1 MNAAADRSPDQEL
14 EERLSREL
22 EPDLQVVR
30 LLGSGSMALVFLA
43 REPALKRLVVVKV
56 LSRHRARDPK
66 ARLRF
71 EREAQ
76 SAARISHPNVVTVY
90 RVGTLADETPYLVM
104 EYVKGRT
111 MAQRLVASGMLPIEE
126 ACGVV
131 AQIGSALAAAHA
143 KGIVHRDVKPSNVLF
158 EEDTGRVLLS
168 DFGIVAILTTG
179 EDDAARITTT
189 GHVIGDLA
197 YSSPEQLLDEE
208 VTERSDVYGL
218 GILAYELLTGEGPY
232 GLLSAREAAV
242 AHIKSEP
249 RSLREVRAEVD
260 PTVDE
265 LLASCLAKTPEH
277 RPTARE
283 VADQLELFA
292 RSPGWAGRW
301 QAAIISQSGS
311 MRAELVSASGTDPGA
326 PQAVPVAPQTA
337 SVASTAGPVAPAVA
351 PGPTVPPVG
360 PAAGTIEFRTLGS
373 LDLTASDGH
382 RLLSVISQPKRVAL
396 LAYLAVGAGGFKRRD
411 TLIGVFWPEL
421 DQDRARHALRQAT
434 YVLRGALGPEVIVSR
449 GDDELG
455 VAEDKL
461 WCDALA
467 FEAAA
472 TGGRS
477 EQALGLY
484 GGELLPGFFV
494 SGSGNF
500 DAWLDGERDRLR
512 RRAAEEAWSLASE
525 AETGGNV
532 VGASHWAR
540 RAVELSPFDEA
551 ALCRLLE
558 LLDRAGD
565 RAGSIQVYDQ
575 FARRLKS
582 EYESEPAP
590 ETVALM
596 TQIRNR
602 SASPG

>member
-1 MNAAADRSPDQEL
+1 MCASSDRSPDQEL
-14 EERLSREL
+14 GERLTREL
-22 EPDLQVVR
+22 APDLQVVR
-30 LLGSGSMALVFLA
+30 LLGAGSMALVYLA
-43 REPALKRLVVVKV
+43 REPALKRLVAVKV
-56 LSRHRARDPK
+56 LSRHRSRDPK
-66 ARLRF
+66 SRLRF

-76 SAARISHPNVVTVY
+76 SAARISHPNVVTVF
-90 RVGTLADETPYLVM
+90 RVGSLDDETPYLVM

-111 MAQRLVASGMLPIEE
+111 MAQRLVASGQLSLDE
-126 ACGVV
+126 AYAIV

-143 KGIVHRDVKPSNVLF
+143 KGIVHRDVKPGNVLF
-158 EEDTGRVLLS
+158 EEETGRVLLS

-189 GHVIGDLA
+189 GHVIGDLS
-197 YSSPEQLLDEE
+197 YTSPELLLDEE

-218 GILAYELLTGEGPY
+218 AILAYELLTGVGPY
-232 GLLSAREAAV
+232 GDLSAREAAV
-242 AHIKSEP
+242 AHIRSEP
-249 RSLREVRAEVD
+249 NHVRDLRPEVD
-260 PTVDE
+260 ASIDA

-277 RPTARE
+277 RPTARD
-283 VADQLELFA
+283 VADRLQSFG
-292 RSPGWAGRW
+292 RPVGWAGRW

-311 MRAELVSASGTDPGA
+311 MRAELVSASAPDRGASRPVAAAAIDPSVPPAERPSEPLGA
-326 PQAVPVAPQTA
+326 PP
-337 SVASTAGPVAPAVA
+337 
-351 PGPTVPPVG
+351 
-360 PAAGTIEFRTLGS
+360 GTIEFRTLGS
-373 LDLTASDGH
+373 LDLTGEDGN

-396 LAYLAVGAGGFKRRD
+396 LAYLAVGGGGFKRRD

-455 VAEDKL
+455 VAEEKL
-461 WCDALA
+461 WCDAIA

-472 TGGRS
+472 AAGSS
-477 EQALGLY
+477 ERALSLY
-484 GGELLPGFFV
+484 AGELLPGFFV
-494 SGSGNF
+494 SGTGTF
-500 DAWLDGERDRLR
+500 DAWLEGERDRLR
-512 RRAAEEAWSLASE
+512 RQAAEEAWSLAAEGE
-525 AETGGNV
+525 AAGNV

-540 RAVELSPFDEA
+540 RAVDLSPFDEA

-565 RAGSIQVYDQ
+565 RAGAIQVFDH

-582 EYESEPAP
+582 EYQTEPAP

-596 TQIRNR
+596 TQIRSR
-602 SASPG
+602 SASID

>member
-1 MNAAADRSPDQEL
+1 MNAAADRGPDQEL
-14 EERLSREL
+14 EERLTREL
-22 EPDLQVVR
+22 APDIQVVR
-30 LLGSGSMALVFLA
+30 LLGAGSVALVFLA
-43 REPALKRLVVVKV
+43 REPALKRLVAVKV
-56 LSRHRARDPK
+56 LSRYRARDPK

-90 RVGTLADETPYLVM
+90 RVGCLEDETPYLVM

-111 MAQRLVASGMLPIEE
+111 MAQRLVAKGALPVEE
-126 ACGVV
+126 AYGIV

-143 KGIVHRDVKPSNVLF
+143 KGIVHRDVKPGNVLF
-158 EEDTGRVLLS
+158 EEETGRVLLS

-218 GILAYELLTGEGPY
+218 AILAYELLTGEGPY
-232 GLLSAREAAV
+232 GTLSARESAV
-242 AHIKSEP
+242 AHIRSEP
-249 RSLREVRAEVD
+249 NSVRNLRPEVD
-260 PTVDE
+260 PAINE

-277 RPTARE
+277 RPTARDVVE
-283 VADQLELFA
+283 QLEPHA

-311 MRAELVSASGTDPGA
+311 IRAELVSAPEDTTSRPVAA
-326 PQAVPVAPQTA
+326 PSSVTTTKTAVPL
-337 SVASTAGPVAPAVA
+337 GPP
-351 PGPTVPPVG
+351 PGS
-360 PAAGTIEFRTLGS
+360 IEFRTLGS
-373 LDLTASDGH
+373 LDLTGEDGH

-396 LAYLAVGAGGFKRRD
+396 LAYLAVGGGGFKRRD

-455 VAEDKL
+455 VAGDKL
-461 WCDALA
+461 WCDAAA
-467 FEAAA
+467 FETAAA
-472 TGGRS
+472 GSS
-477 EQALGLY
+477 EQALSLY

-512 RRAAEEAWSLASE
+512 RLAADGAWSLATE

-540 RAVELSPFDEA
+540 RAVDLSPFDEA

-558 LLDRAGD
+558 LLSRVGD
-565 RAGSIQVYDQ
+565 RAGAIRAYDQ
-575 FARRLKS
+575 FARRLKA
-582 EYESEPAP
+582 EYLTEPAP
-590 ETVALM
+590 ETVALI
-596 TQIRNR
+596 THIRSR
-602 SASPG
+602 SASPD